1 MQVIWNE
8 AMRREMLKFL
18 DSTQHTLHQHHAVP
32 AGAAVAAADSGSVSQ
47 LLSGFRHSSL
57 SGELVVGGVFVRV
70 YCSRPTELPPDAP
83 AFCKALVRW
92 ARVH

>member
-1 MQVIWNE
+1 
-8 AMRREMLKFL
+8 MRREMLKFL
-18 DSTQHTLHQHHAVP
+18 DSTQYALHQHHAAP
-32 AGAAVAAADSGSVSQ
+32 STAADAGPVSQ

-83 AFCKALVRW
+83 AFCKALVR
-92 ARVH
+92 